1 MKKETLIKDLLLL
14 TQAFPGVDFS
24 IDIYWE
30 VLSGVDDDSFSKA
43 VLEFIKTR
51 KEIYPGTGPIAIL
64 HERAIEFYKQKLES
78 QKTIADE
85 RSDPPPPEWHK
96 LKESLKK

>member
-1 MKKETLIKDLLLL
+1 MKKETMIRELLLL

-30 VLSGVDDDSFSKA
+30 VLSELDDESFSKA

-64 HERAIEFYKQKLES
+64 HERSIEFYKQKLES
-78 QKTIADE
+78 KNKITDE
-85 RSDPPPPEWHK
+85 RSDPPPTEWNK